1 MKIDLDV
8 FANVHKV
15 RSVYIQYSAKSAK
28 DVANNKL
35 KVNDKLIGITVRL
48 E

>member
-1 MKIDLDV
+1 MCLQMFIKSDP
-8 FANVHKV
+8 
-15 RSVYIQYSAKSAK
+15 VYIQYSAKSAK

>member
-1 MKIDLDV
+1 MYLKMFIKSDQ
-8 FANVHKV
+8 F
-15 RSVYIQYSAKSAK
+15 IQYSEKSAK
-28 DVANNKL
+28 DVANNKM

>member
-1 MKIDLDV
+1 MYLKMFLKSDQ
-8 FANVHKV
+8 F
-15 RSVYIQYSAKSAK
+15 IQYSAKNAK

>member
-1 MKIDLDV
+1 MYLQMFIKSDQ
-8 FANVHKV
+8 F
-15 RSVYIQYSAKSAK
+15 IQYSAKSAK

>member
-1 MKIDLDV
+1 MFLKSDQFV
-8 FANVHKV
+8 Q
-15 RSVYIQYSAKSAK
+15 YIAKSAK

-35 KVNDKLIGITVRL
+35 KVNDKIIGITVRL